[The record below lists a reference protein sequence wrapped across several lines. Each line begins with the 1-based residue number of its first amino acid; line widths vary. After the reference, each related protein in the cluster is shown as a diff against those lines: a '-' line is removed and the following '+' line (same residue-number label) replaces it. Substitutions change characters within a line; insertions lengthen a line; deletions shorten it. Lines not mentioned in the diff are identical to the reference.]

1 MPKRITPLSD
11 IQVKNA
17 KPQEKEYKLMDGFGL
32 FLLVTPT
39 NGKLWR
45 FDYRYGDKRPTMAL
59 GAYPAITLSDAR
71 KRRDEAKKLLANGV
85 DPSAYK
91 KQQEVEKTLQA
102 LNTFEAVTRQWFEDH
117 KANWSTDHASRLMR
131 RLEAD
136 IFPVIGS
143 RPIADIKRKEITTV
157 LQAVSVRTLETAHRL
172 KIAINQMLRYALQ
185 LELITQNPLG
195 DTKGL
200 LRKIEHT
207 HMAAPTDPK
216 EVAALLKAIDG
227 FTGSFIVKSAMQLAP
242 MLFVRPGE
250 LRQAEWSEIDLKTA
264 EWNIPAEKMKMKVAH
279 LVPLSE
285 QAVKILKELQP
296 LTGHSK
302 YVFPCHRSPLKC
314 MSENAVNAGLRR
326 LGFEKSE
333 ITGHGFRAIA
343 RTILDE
349 VLQVRV
355 DYIEHQLAHAV
366 KDANGRAYNRTSH
379 LPERRKMMQTWSD
392 YLDGLKIGAKVIP
405 FKRAAGE

>member
-1 MPKRITPLSD
+1 MAKRVLELTD
-11 IQVKNA
+11 MAVKAA
-17 KPQEKEYKLMDGFGL
+17 KKQDKQYKLTDGKGL
-32 FLLVTPT
+32 YLLVTPT
-39 NGKLWR
+39 GGKLWR
-45 FDYRYGDKRPTMAL
+45 FDYSFDAKRKTL
-59 GAYPAITLSDAR
+59 SFGSYPEITLNKAR
-71 KRRDEAKKLLANGV
+71 EKRDEARSLVANGI
-85 DPSAYK
+85 DPSADK
-91 KQQEVEKTLQA
+91 KQKEVVKALER

-117 KANWSTDHASRLMR
+117 KANWSTDHATRLMR

-136 IFPVIGS
+136 IFPLIGNK
-143 RPIADIKRKEITTV
+143 PITEIKRKDLTTI

-185 LELITQNPLG
+185 LELISHNPLG

-216 EVAALLKAIDG
+216 EVAALLRAIDG

-250 LRQAEWSEIDLKTA
+250 LRQAEWSEIYLETA

-405 FKRAAGE
+405 FRRAEGE

>member
-1 MPKRITPLSD
+1 MPKLSAPLTD
-11 IQVKNA
+11 IQAKNA
-17 KPQEKEYKLMDGFGL
+17 KKKDKEYKLSDAGGL
-32 FLLVTPT
+32 YLLVSTSG
-39 NGKLWR
+39 GKLWR
-45 FDYRYGDKRPTMAL
+45 FAYRFAGKQKTLYI
-59 GAYPAITLSDAR
+59 GAYPALSLADAR
-71 KRRDEAKKLLANGV
+71 QRRDDAKKLLANGV
-85 DPSAYK
+85 DPSADK
-91 KQQEVEKTLQA
+91 KQKEVAKTLER

-117 KANWSTDHASRLMR
+117 KANWSTNHAERLLR

-136 IFPVIGS
+136 IFPLIGNK
-143 RPIADIKRKEITTV
+143 PIAEIRRKDLTTI
-157 LQAVSVRTLETAHRL
+157 LQNVSVRTLETAHRL
-172 KIAINQMLRYALQ
+172 KIAINQMLRYAIQ
-185 LELITQNPLG
+185 LELITHNPLG

-216 EVAALLKAIDG
+216 EVAALLRAIDG

-250 LRQAEWSEIDLKTA
+250 LRQAEWSEIDLEAA

-279 LVPLSE
+279 LVPLSA
-285 QAVKILKELQP
+285 QAVKILRELKP

-379 LPERRKMMQTWSD
+379 LPERRRMMQKWSD
-392 YLDGLKIGAKVIP
+392 FLDGLKIGAKVIP
-405 FKRAAGE
+405 FRRAEGE